1 MPWTGQGGGGGPWKP
16 GNQGPWGQ
24 GPSGPQ
30 TPPDLEELLRRSQDK
45 LKQLMPGGG
54 APGGV
59 TTALLVLAAL
69 ALWGLSGFYT
79 VKPDE
84 IGINQVFGKYVGR
97 TGPGLNWNWPTP
109 IGHVVKPR
117 VTAVNAIEIGARV
130 EETRRGPRMVT
141 NESLMLTGGENIV
154 DIDFTVFWMI
164 QPERPQDFVF
174 NLARPEGTIRAVAE
188 SAMREVIGRNN
199 DIGDIT
205 SKQNQIALEVQALM
219 QKALNSYR
227 AGVQV
232 TQILLRK
239 PDVPVQ
245 VREALNDVNAAQQDF
260 NRLQNEART
269 YTSQVIPAARGDEAR
284 ILQAAEAFKQ
294 STVAEAQGQAARF
307 LKVYDEYRKA
317 PDITRKRLYLETM
330 ERVLEGMDK
339 TILDQSGEGQQVVP
353 YLPLPELKPQGAQK

>member
-1 MPWTGQGGGGGPWKP
+1 MPWSGQGGGGGPWKP

-24 GPSGPQ
+24 GPSGQQ
-30 TPPDLEELLRRSQDK
+30 TPPDLEDLVRRSQDK
-45 LKQLMPGGG
+45 LKQILPGGG
-54 APGGV
+54 APGGA
-59 TTALLVLAAL
+59 TTAILVLAAL

-79 VKPDE
+79 VRPDE
-84 IGINQVFGKYVGR
+84 IGVNQVFGKYVGR
-97 TGPGLNWNWPTP
+97 TGPGLNWNWPYP
-109 IGHVVKPR
+109 VGHVVKPR
-117 VTAVNAIEIGARV
+117 VTAVNAIEIGARI
-130 EETRRGPRMVT
+130 EDTRRGPRVVS

-164 QPERPQDFVF
+164 QPDRPQDFVF

-205 SKQNQIALEVQALM
+205 SKQNQIAVEVQALM
-219 QKALNSYR
+219 QKALDSYG
-227 AGVQV
+227 AGVRV

-269 YTSQVIPAARGDEAR
+269 YASQIIPAARGDEAR
-284 ILQAAEAFKQ
+284 ILQSAEAFKQ

-307 LKVYDEYRKA
+307 LKVYDEYKKA
-317 PDITRKRLYLETM
+317 PEVTRKRLYLETM
-330 ERVLEGMDK
+330 ERVLDGMDK
-339 TILDQSGEGQQVVP
+339 TVLDQAGEGAPVVP
-353 YLPLPELKPQGAQK
+353 YLPLPALKSGGAK

>member
-1 MPWTGQGGGGGPWKP
+1 
-16 GNQGPWGQ
+16 
-24 GPSGPQ
+24 
-30 TPPDLEELLRRSQDK
+30 
-45 LKQLMPGGG
+45 
-54 APGGV
+54 
-59 TTALLVLAAL
+59 
-69 ALWGLSGFYT
+69 
-79 VKPDE
+79 
-84 IGINQVFGKYVGR
+84 
-97 TGPGLNWNWPTP
+97 
-109 IGHVVKPR
+109 
-117 VTAVNAIEIGARV
+117 
-130 EETRRGPRMVT
+130 
-141 NESLMLTGGENIV
+141 
-154 DIDFTVFWMI
+154 
-164 QPERPQDFVF
+164 
-174 NLARPEGTIRAVAE
+174 
-188 SAMREVIGRNN
+188 MR
-199 DIGDIT
+199 
-205 SKQNQIALEVQALM
+205 
-219 QKALNSYR
+219 
-227 AGVQV
+227 V